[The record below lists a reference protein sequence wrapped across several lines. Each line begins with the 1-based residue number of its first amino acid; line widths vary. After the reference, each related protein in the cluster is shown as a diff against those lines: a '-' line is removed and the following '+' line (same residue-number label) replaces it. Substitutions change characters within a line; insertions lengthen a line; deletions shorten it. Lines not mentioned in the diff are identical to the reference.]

1 MIVLLIGHSPLPA
14 ETILPNENFKEAQK
28 FLESW
33 QKRIAEAEAAAEKA
47 YKEQIQAQEEYERE
61 MQEIG
66 DAADVD
72 IATQQNA
79 GISIDPFKGI
89 LFPVQQNL
97 AMVCRY
103 VRHVKHVITWQECY
117 ISFWVTFGCM
127 VLSVL
132 FLFVNWSQLFLWT
145 ARVIVFALFGPQNKL
160 IDIYYVRKI
169 KPLTKQE
176 EEEKKRRERDLR
188 NKRTKIAVSEARI
201 KRERKVKLKEMKKY
215 MFGKF
220 IVRVPILKED
230 RYRDLPLPESMAQPY
245 RPDPRPLS
253 ELAMQDAGY
262 KKIRVHGQQIEG
274 DMIPRL
280 APISFTEAPIGQP
293 TARPRLVDKNRPA
306 GSVLSGNDS
315 TAVALMKVGL
325 LLGLGLVLVYYFV
338 PCLDAASHFVM
349 EYLSD
354 EYASVY
360 EKLIMK
366 LVGYVSGV
374 IEPDREYLATELN
387 LE

>member
-1 MIVLLIGHSPLPA
+1 MFVLLIGHTPLPA
-14 ETILPNENFKEAQK
+14 ETIRPNENFNEAQK

-33 QKRIAEAEAAAEKA
+33 QKRIADAEAAAEKT
-47 YKEQIQAQEEYERE
+47 YKEQLQAQEEYERE

-66 DAADVD
+66 DTADVD
-72 IATQQNA
+72 IATKQNG

-117 ISFWVTFGCM
+117 ISFWVTFGCI

-132 FLFVNWSQLFLWT
+132 FLFVNWSQLILWT
-145 ARVIVFALFGPQNKL
+145 ARVIVFLLFGPQNKL

-169 KPLTKQE
+169 KPLTPEE
-176 EEEKKRRERDLR
+176 EEEKKRRERELR
-188 NKRTKIAVSEARI
+188 NQRTKVAVSEARI
-201 KRERKVKLKEMKKY
+201 KREKKIKLKEMKKY

-230 RYRDLPLPESMAQPY
+230 RYRDLPLPESSAQPY

-262 KKIRVHGQQIEG
+262 KKIRVHGQQIVG
-274 DMIPRL
+274 DMIPSL

-315 TAVALMKVGL
+315 TVVALMKVG
-325 LLGLGLVLVYYFV
+325 VLVGLALVSAYFFV
-338 PCLDAASHFVM
+338 PFFDSASHFVL
-349 EYLSD
+349 EYISRKFASD
-354 EYASVY
+354 Y

-366 LVGYVSGV
+366 LVEYLSGV
-374 IEPDREYLATELN
+374 IEPGHDNLATELN